1 MEYATL
7 FPLDRICGRWKSRGK
22 SPPVRVYREG
32 HTYRIA
38 LAYRWGAVLTA
49 TLYRNGQGTWA
60 ELPERVQVAYDEDNE
75 RLVLASEGVYVRT
88 ARNTNIDKDILIING
103 HEKNTNSN
111 LPYGLALHRHDGSGA
126 MGDL

>member
-60 ELPERVQVAYDEDNE
+60 ELPERVQVAYDEENE
-75 RLVLASEGVYVRT
+75 RLVPRARLGRGVCTGLQGIRILTRT
-88 ARNTNIDKDILIING
+88 F
-103 HEKNTNSN
+103 
-111 LPYGLALHRHDGSGA
+111 
-126 MGDL
+126 

>member
-32 HTYRIA
+32 
-38 LAYRWGAVLTA
+38 
-49 TLYRNGQGTWA
+49 RNGQGTWA

-75 RLVLASEGVYVRT
+75 RLVLASEGVYVR
-88 ARNTNIDKDILIING
+88 DCK
-103 HEKNTNSN
+103 E
-111 LPYGLALHRHDGSGA
+111 YEY
-126 MGDL
+126 

>member
-32 HTYRIA
+32 RTYRIA

-60 ELPERVQVAYDEDNE
+60 ELPERVQVAYDEDNCPKGC
-75 RLVLASEGVYVRT
+75 RSPMTKKTSGSCSPRKGCMYGIAG
-88 ARNTNIDKDILIING
+88 NMNIDKNILIING
-103 HEKNTNSN
+103 YE
-111 LPYGLALHRHDGSGA
+111 
-126 MGDL
+126 

>member
-32 HTYRIA
+32 RTYRIA

-49 TLYRNGQGTWA
+49 TLYRNGQVTWA

-75 RLVLASEGVYVRT
+75 RLVLASEGVYVR
-88 ARNTNIDKDILIING
+88 DCK
-103 HEKNTNSN
+103 E
-111 LPYGLALHRHDGSGA
+111 YEY
-126 MGDL
+126 

>member
-60 ELPERVQVAYDEDNE
+60 ELPERVQVAYDEENE
-75 RLVLASEGVYVRT
+75 RLVLASEGVYVRDC
-88 ARNTNIDKDILIING
+88 R
-103 HEKNTNSN
+103 EYES
-111 LPYGLALHRHDGSGA
+111 
-126 MGDL
+126 

>member
-49 TLYRNGQGTWA
+49 RSTGTGKGHGRNCPKGCRSPMTKKTSGSCSPRKGCMYGIA
-60 ELPERVQVAYDEDNE
+60 GNM
-75 RLVLASEGVYVRT
+75 
-88 ARNTNIDKDILIING
+88 NIDKNILIING
-103 HEKNTNSN
+103 YE
-111 LPYGLALHRHDGSGA
+111 
-126 MGDL
+126 

>member
-60 ELPERVQVAYDEDNE
+60 ELPERVGGMGTKAHDLFVLPLCRKHHDELHADTAAFE
-75 RLVLASEGVYVRT
+75 EKYGSQLELIFRFIDRALATGVLA
-88 ARNTNIDKDILIING
+88 
-103 HEKNTNSN
+103 
-111 LPYGLALHRHDGSGA
+111 
-126 MGDL
+126 

>member
-49 TLYRNGQGTWA
+49 TPMTKKTSGSCSPRKGCMYGIAGNM
-60 ELPERVQVAYDEDNE
+60 
-75 RLVLASEGVYVRT
+75 
-88 ARNTNIDKDILIING
+88 NIDKNILIING
-103 HEKNTNSN
+103 YE
-111 LPYGLALHRHDGSGA
+111 
-126 MGDL
+126 

>member
-32 HTYRIA
+32 RTYRIA

-60 ELPERVQVAYDEDNE
+60 ELPERVQKKTSGSCSPRKGCMY
-75 RLVLASEGVYVRT
+75 GT
-88 ARNTNIDKDILIING
+88 AGNMNIDKDILIING
-103 HEKNTNSN
+103 YE
-111 LPYGLALHRHDGSGA
+111 
-126 MGDL
+126 